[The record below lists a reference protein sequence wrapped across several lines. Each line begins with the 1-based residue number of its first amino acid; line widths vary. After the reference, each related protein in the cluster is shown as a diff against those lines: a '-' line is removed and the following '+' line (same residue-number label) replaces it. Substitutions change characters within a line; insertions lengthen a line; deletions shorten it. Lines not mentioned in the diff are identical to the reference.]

1 MGFLYNTLKYPIMG
15 ICYFFRVLM
24 APCSNPVPTVKT
36 LGTWRYILVYI
47 DCETV
52 KDTSAW
58 ALLLKKKLII

>member
-1 MGFLYNTLKYPIMG
+1 MG

-24 APCSNPVPTVKT
+24 APCSNPVPRVKT

-52 KDTSAW
+52 KDTSDW
-58 ALLLKKKLII
+58 ALLLKKTFII

>member
-1 MGFLYNTLKYPIMG
+1 MESVIFFLCP
-15 ICYFFRVLM
+15 M
-24 APCSNPVPTVKT
+24 APCSDPVPTVKT
-36 LGTWRYILVYI
+36 LGTWRYILVYN

>member
-1 MGFLYNTLKYPIMG
+1 MG

-24 APCSNPVPTVKT
+24 APSSDPVPTVKT

-52 KDTSAW
+52 KDKCLGTFV
-58 ALLLKKKLII
+58 KEKVNNLIWCYEI

>member
-1 MGFLYNTLKYPIMG
+1 MG
-15 ICYFFRVLM
+15 ICYFFPVLM
-24 APCSNPVPTVKT
+24 APCSDPVPTVKT

-52 KDTSAW
+52 KDTSDW